1 MRVLVAVSVLVL
13 AAQAAQADS
22 FYTQRLDDP
31 QAVYLTAEAFGAK
44 GDGKADDTAAIQ
56 ANPP

>member
-1 MRVLVAVSVLVL
+1 MRLLVAMSILVL

-31 QAVYLTAEAFGAK
+31 KAVT
-44 GDGKADDTAAIQ
+44 
-56 ANPP
+56 